1 MKEQLVM
8 VAYVGAKPMAYDNVA
23 KSGKTWFGNGDIQE
37 VTPAQAQIL
46 TRYPDQWALV
56 DEDERAIVDVPQMI
70 TVTDEDGDAV
80 LVNQESLNKPLEKM
94 TKAEL
99 CAYAKEHWGEDLDP
113 ALAKKLLID
122 QIEEWTALRPEVVR
136 QS

>member
-23 KSGKTWFGNGDIQE
+23 KSGKIWNGNGDIQE

-46 TRYPDQWALV
+46 TRYSDQWALV
-56 DEDERAIVDVPQMI
+56 DEDERSIVDVPRTI

-80 LVNQESLNKPLEKM
+80 LVNKESLSKPLEKM

-99 CAYAKEHWGEDLDP
+99 CAYAKEHWDADLDP
-113 ALAKKLLID
+113 AVSKKLMID
-122 QIEEWTALRPEVVR
+122 QIEEWMALRPEVVR